1 MAAGRAEASEFG
13 LDKPAAEVTLRLKDG
28 KQLAP
33 ARGGKS
39 PTGAWV
45 YAREAQ
51 KPAVLALS
59 ESVLR
64 DATRPLADFRDR
76 TLLAFEP
83 KSVSAFEVATR
94 AETLA
99 VERAEGRWRLTTPA
113 ALAADAQAVDDFL
126 DKLPQQRVHCF

>member
-28 KQLAP
+28 KQLAL
-33 ARGGKS
+33 ALGGKS

-64 DATRPLADFRDR
+64 DATRPLAGLPDR
-76 TLLAFEP
+76 TPLAFQP
-83 KSVSAFEVATR
+83 KSVSAFQGAAPAPTPPLAR
-94 AETLA
+94 AA
-99 VERAEGRWRLTTPA
+99 R
-113 ALAADAQAVDDFL
+113 
-126 DKLPQQRVHCF
+126 